1 MLCFPIFP
9 DVDTVA
15 NGLFQTDVG
24 DALKL
29 YNDDWE
35 KLKTGKYA
43 EVESLLEWRPVVTD
57 ISVWLPP
64 ALHTES
70 GAERRVGVELE
81 FAGLEP
87 AQIISCVQAQFG
99 GRLERHNS
107 FEFSIHDTELGKFVI
122 ELDATYI
129 KSLGALMEESGDLD
143 DEFSIE
149 AVATELLTKA
159 AEQFV
164 PWELVTPPVPLSR
177 LPEVYQLF
185 SRLRNAGALGTR
197 NSIRY
202 AFGLHLNPELPAVG
216 TETILAY
223 LRAYLC
229 LYEWIADRDQIDL
242 TRKLTN
248 YIKHFG
254 KDYLQLVIDWDY
266 NPGLS
271 KLIDD
276 YIDFNPTRNRSMDM
290 LPLFAFLDEARVR
303 NRLDDPRIKS
313 RPTLHYRLPNCDIDN
328 QVWNLDLPWQH
339 WLEVERLA
347 TAPER
352 LRRFCSRYADYLD
365 SFTTPFDTEWLN
377 TSRKMLQEK

>member
-1 MLCFPIFP
+1 MT
-9 DVDTVA
+9 DT
-15 NGLFQTDVG
+15 
-24 DALKL
+24 
-29 YNDDWE
+29 
-35 KLKTGKYA
+35 
-43 EVESLLEWRPVVTD
+43 SH
-57 ISVWLPP
+57 WLPLVP
-64 ALHTES
+64 QTVN

-87 AQIISCVQAQFG
+87 ARIIQCVRDQFG

-107 FEFSIHDTELGKFVI
+107 FEFSIHDTGLGKFGI

-129 KSLGALMEESGDLD
+129 KSLGALMEESRDLD

-164 PWELVTPPVPLSR
+164 PWELVTPPVPCSR
-177 LPEVYQLF
+177 LGEVNQLF
-185 SRLRNAGALGTR
+185 ARLRDAGALGTR

-202 AFGLHLNPELPAVG
+202 AFGLHLNPELPATDV
-216 TETILAY
+216 ETILAY
-223 LRAYLC
+223 MRAYLC
-229 LYEWIADRDQIDL
+229 LYDWIADQDQIDL

-254 KDYLQLVIDWDY
+254 KDYIQLVVDQRY
-266 NPGLS
+266 HPSLS
-271 KLIDD
+271 QLISD
-276 YIDFNPTRNRSMDM
+276 YIDYNPTRNRSMDM
-290 LPLFAFLDEARVR
+290 LPLFAFLDEPRVR
-303 NRLDDPRIKS
+303 NRIDDPRIKS

-328 QVWNLDLPWQH
+328 ASWNLDRPWKN

-347 TAPER
+347 NSPIR
-352 LRRFCSRYADYLD
+352 LQHFCDRYTRYLD

-377 TSRKMLQEK
+377 TSRVMLEED

>member
-1 MLCFPIFP
+1 MT
-9 DVDTVA
+9 DT
-15 NGLFQTDVG
+15 
-24 DALKL
+24 
-29 YNDDWE
+29 
-35 KLKTGKYA
+35 
-43 EVESLLEWRPVVTD
+43 SL
-57 ISVWLPP
+57 WLPP
-64 ALHTES
+64 EMHTES

-87 AQIISCVQAQFG
+87 AQIIQCVRDQFG

-107 FEFSIHDTELGKFVI
+107 FEFSVHDTALGKFVI

-129 KSLGALMEESGDLD
+129 KSLGALMEESGDLE

-164 PWELVTPPVPLSR
+164 PWELVTPPVPVSQ

-185 SRLRNAGALGTR
+185 DRLRGAGALGTR

-202 AFGLHLNPELPAVG
+202 AFGLHLNPELPNTG
-216 TETILAY
+216 TDTILSY
-223 LRAYLC
+223 MRAFLC
-229 LYEWIADRDQIDL
+229 LYEWIADEDQIDL

-254 KDYLQLVIDWDY
+254 KDYIQLVVDSEYRPDL
-266 NPGLS
+266 PQ
-271 KLIDD
+271 LIDD
-276 YIDFNPTRNRSMDM
+276 YIDYNPTRNRSMDM

-328 QVWNLDLPWQH
+328 RGWNLDSPWQH
-339 WLEVERLA
+339 WLAVERLA
-347 TAPER
+347 TTPDR
-352 LRRFCSRYADYLD
+352 LQHFCSRYSQYLD

-377 TSRKMLQEK
+377 TSRRLLQEG